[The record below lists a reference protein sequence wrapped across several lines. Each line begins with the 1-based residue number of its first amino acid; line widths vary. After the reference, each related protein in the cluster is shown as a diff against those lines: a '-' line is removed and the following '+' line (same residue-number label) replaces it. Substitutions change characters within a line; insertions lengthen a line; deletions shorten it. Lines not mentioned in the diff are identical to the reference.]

1 MMDEISSMLDKAK
14 VPYFYKTKY
23 SLCRDEIKDIEKGVQ
38 EALKRQGTLQCIE
51 KGASVA
57 LTAGSREINKID
69 SILLAVINELKR
81 IGAKPFIIPAMGSH
95 GGATA
100 KGQLEI
106 INGYGVTEQ
115 TMGVPIISSM
125 ETVEVGITPEG
136 LPVHADKAAFHAD
149 YMIPIGRIK
158 PHPEFKG
165 KHESGLLKMM
175 AIGIGKQHG
184 ANMCH
189 QFGMENM
196 PSNILAFASVMLEK
210 CSIPFGIGI
219 IENAMHGTY
228 SITAIPS
235 EDIIE
240 EEAQL
245 LNTAKALVP
254 VVPFEKVDVIICEQ
268 MGKDIS
274 GTGMDSNVIGRS
286 ISLGT
291 SKPFAER
298 IGVFDLTNKS
308 HGNFNGV
315 ALADTISRR
324 LYEKISFKDTYPNTI
339 TACEPLA
346 VKIPSVMDSDKL
358 CFYFCIETC
367 LKADKENIRIVW
379 IKDTLSLGE
388 FYISEALI
396 KEAGENDELS
406 SASDKYLPAFDKN
419 DNFTGFEPV

>member
-1 MMDEISSMLDKAK
+1 MLDKAK
-14 VPYFYKTKY
+14 VPYFYKTKF
-23 SLCRDEIKDIEKGVQ
+23 SLCRDEIKDTEKGVQ
-38 EALKRQGTLQCIE
+38 EALKRQGTLQRIE

-69 SILLAVINELKR
+69 SILLAVINELKK

-100 KGQLEI
+100 EGQRDI
-106 INGYGVTEQ
+106 INGYGITEQ
-115 TMGVPIISSM
+115 AMGVPIISSM

-136 LPVHADKAAFHAD
+136 LPVHADKAALHAD

-196 PSNILAFASVMLEK
+196 PSNILAFASIMLEK

-286 ISLGT
+286 ISLGI

-308 HGNFNGV
+308 HGNFNGI
-315 ALADTISRR
+315 ALADTVSRR

-379 IKDTLSLGE
+379 IRDTLSLSE
-388 FYISEALI
+388 FYISEALL
-396 KEAGENDELS
+396 KEAGENDDLS
-406 SASDKYLPAFDKN
+406 STSDKCLPGFDEN
-419 DNFTGFEPV
+419 DNFTGFVPV

>member
-1 MMDEISSMLDKAK
+1 
-14 VPYFYKTKY
+14 
-23 SLCRDEIKDIEKGVQ
+23 
-38 EALKRQGTLQCIE
+38 
-51 KGASVA
+51 
-57 LTAGSREINKID
+57 
-69 SILLAVINELKR
+69 
-81 IGAKPFIIPAMGSH
+81 
-95 GGATA
+95 
-100 KGQLEI
+100 
-106 INGYGVTEQ
+106 
-115 TMGVPIISSM
+115 
-125 ETVEVGITPEG
+125 
-136 LPVHADKAAFHAD
+136 
-149 YMIPIGRIK
+149 
-158 PHPEFKG
+158 
-165 KHESGLLKMM
+165 
-175 AIGIGKQHG
+175 
-184 ANMCH
+184 
-189 QFGMENM
+189 MENM

-308 HGNFNGV
+308 HGNFNGI
-315 ALADTISRR
+315 ALADTVSRR

-346 VKIPSVMDSDKL
+346 VKIPSVMNSDKL
-358 CFYFCIETC
+358 CLYFCIETC

-379 IKDTLSLGE
+379 IRDTLSLSE
-388 FYISEALI
+388 FYISESLM
-396 KEAGENDELS
+396 KEAGENDDLS
-406 SASDKYLPAFDKN
+406 STSDKCLPGFDEN
-419 DNFTGFEPV
+419 DNFTGFVPV